1 MAILGVFTN
10 ARVIVNGVDLSAR
23 VRSVS
28 ITDEAAAVDVT
39 AMGAGYV
46 QEAKGLKTV
55 VFSVGFLQD
64 FAAGQ
69 VHQTLQ
75 PLHAGNTPFAVVVR
89 PVKSTAVGTTNPNI
103 TLAQAQMFGY
113 TPIDGT
119 IGDAAEMT
127 IEFRNAP
134 SGPGVTYVTV

>member
-1 MAILGVFTN
+1 MAILGVFTD
-10 ARVIVNGVDLSAR
+10 AFVSVNGVDLSDH

-28 ITDEAAAVDVT
+28 INDEAAAVDVT

-55 VFSVGFLQD
+55 VFEVGFLQD
-64 FAAGQ
+64 FSTAK

-75 PLHAGNTPFAVVVR
+75 PLHAGTTPFAVVVR
-89 PVKSTAVGTTNPNI
+89 PIKSTVVGPTNPNI
-103 TLAQAQMFGY
+103 TLASAQMFGY
-113 TPIDGT
+113 APLDGA

-127 IEFRNAP
+127 VEFRNAP
-134 SGPGVTYVTV
+134 GGAGVTYVTA